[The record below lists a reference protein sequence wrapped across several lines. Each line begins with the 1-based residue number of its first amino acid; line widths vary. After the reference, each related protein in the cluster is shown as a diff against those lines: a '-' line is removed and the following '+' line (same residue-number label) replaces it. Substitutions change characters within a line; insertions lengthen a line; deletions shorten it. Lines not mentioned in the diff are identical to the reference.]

1 MVFNCHKCGRGWVIY
16 ICISPSAL
24 HSCAVSLKDCLGLG
38 WGLSAVKKLRLR
50 EPRRIIEIQQPN
62 WVCHLFFFFLSKK
75 KKHPDCHSL
84 ILTLGKATFLSRGC
98 RVGKVLFRNAQEE
111 NACYSFKTDR
121 TQTLACAIKKTQ
133 LSSHSSAVILSVSHL
148 QGLLALPNFSS
159 SPSSTLLAS
168 SSRKTLLLSL
178 SLP

>member
-1 MVFNCHKCGRGWVIY
+1 MSYLYLHQSFC
-16 ICISPSAL
+16 SAFL
-24 HSCAVSLKDCLGLG
+24 CSKPEGLPGTGLRAQCCQEVTFERAKKNHWDSTAQLSL
-38 WGLSAVKKLRLR
+38 SF
-50 EPRRIIEIQQPN
+50 I
-62 WVCHLFFFFLSKK
+62 FFLSLK